1 MNKVVFQ
8 KTNQMVNMFSMQ
20 KKRFRYLV
28 IEQDI
33 LRICVS
39 TRIQILV
46 INFYVYYINMGFKNQ
61 FGLLILTDQQHELH
75 IIIPINITLDNPDD
89 IYWQENTHD
98 LFCIALH
105 GDYTLKNTTTE
116 LDSQQDTFK
125 NRLKEYYVD
134 KNLIVIGYSGRD
146 S

>member
-61 FGLLILTDQQHELH
+61 FGLLILTD
-75 IIIPINITLDNPDD
+75 
-89 IYWQENTHD
+89 
-98 LFCIALH
+98 
-105 GDYTLKNTTTE
+105 
-116 LDSQQDTFK
+116 
-125 NRLKEYYVD
+125 
-134 KNLIVIGYSGRD
+134 
-146 S
+146 